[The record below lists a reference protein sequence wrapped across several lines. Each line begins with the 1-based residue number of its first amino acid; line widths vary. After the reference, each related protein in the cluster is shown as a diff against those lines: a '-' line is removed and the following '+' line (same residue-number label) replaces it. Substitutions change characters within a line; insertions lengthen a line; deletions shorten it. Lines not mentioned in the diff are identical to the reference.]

1 MQILLVRHGDAVE
14 HGARTDGERWLTQKG
29 RRTTRAVAAALRTD
43 GVALQRMFTSPL
55 VRAVQ
60 TCEIVASDHAFE
72 GPLEVLAALVPSGD
86 ASDVVLTLDGID
98 DGQVVALV
106 GHEPS
111 MSALAAHLL
120 GVAFP
125 PFKKSAVCA
134 IRRSPSGRYGFEW
147 MLLPKTLER
156 LVSLDGLDV

>member
-14 HGARTDGERWLTQKG
+14 HGARTDSERWLTPKG
-29 RRTTRAVAAALRTD
+29 RRTTRSVAEALRAA
-43 GVALQRMFTSPL
+43 GVEPRRMFTSPL

-60 TCEIVASDHAFE
+60 TSEILASSAGFE
-72 GPLEVLAALVPSGD
+72 GPLEVLASLVPSGD
-86 ASDVVLTLDGID
+86 PEHVVRVLDEVD
-98 DGQVVALV
+98 DAALVALV

-147 MLLPKTLER
+147 MLVPKTLER
-156 LVSLDGLDV
+156 VTSLEDLDF

>member
-14 HGARTDGERWLTQKG
+14 HGARTDGERWLTPKG
-29 RRTTRAVAAALRTD
+29 RRTTRAVAAALGAERP
-43 GVALQRMFTSPL
+43 LPRRMFTSPL

-60 TCEIVASDHAFE
+60 TCEIFAADQGFD
-72 GPLEVLAALVPSGD
+72 GPLEVLSALVPSGD
-86 ASDVVLTLDGID
+86 PA
-98 DGQVVALV
+98 QVVAALDDLDDSEVVVLV

-111 MSALAAHLL
+111 MSALATELL

-147 MLLPKTLER
+147 MLVPKTLER
-156 LVSLDGLDV
+156 VVSLDDLNL